1 MAISLE
7 VVPIGKSSV
16 LRGVLLN
23 AATSTTNGEWV
34 EIAGYQGTV
43 HITGITTAT
52 VEVDVSNEPSKP
64 LNTTHG
70 ITLSSVTANA
80 GVVVNSAWRWIKVR
94 CTSYT
99 SGTISAYWEGIAW

>member
-16 LRGVLLN
+16 LRGVLMN
-23 AATSTTNGEWV
+23 AVTGTTNGEWV

-43 HITGITTAT
+43 HITGITSAT

-70 ITLSSVTANA
+70 VTLSSVTANA
-80 GVVVNSAWRWIKVR
+80 GVVVNTPWRWIKVR
-94 CTSYT
+94 CTLYV

>member
-16 LRGVLLN
+16 LRGVLMN
-23 AATSTTNGEWV
+23 AVTGTTDGEWV

-64 LNTTHG
+64 EDTSHG
-70 ITLSSVTANA
+70 ITLSSVTADA
-80 GVVVNSAWRWIKVR
+80 GIVVNAPWRWIKVR
-94 CTSYT
+94 CTSHT
-99 SGTISAYWEGIAW
+99 SGTISAYWEGLAW